1 VAPAVVGAVGWLYLL
16 RDLGALR
23 LGPDVAGAL
32 PLQQLAGGD
41 AQPLLRLALAW
52 IPTGAVA
59 ARALAAGTALT
70 PRLRAAAVALVA
82 WVLLVVV
89 GAVSDAAAI
98 SASVPSHL
106 PAQLAR
112 PGTWVA
118 AGLMLAGA
126 LLVRS
131 R

>member
-1 VAPAVVGAVGWLYLL
+1 VVGAIGWLYLL
-16 RDLGALR
+16 RDIGALR

-52 IPTGAVA
+52 IPAGALA
-59 ARALAAGTALT
+59 ARALAAGSALT
-70 PRLRAAAVALVA
+70 RQARVAAVGLVA
-82 WVLLVVV
+82 WVLLVLI

-112 PGTWVA
+112 AGTWVA
-118 AGLMLAGA
+118 AGLMLVGA
-126 LLVRS
+126 LVVRS